1 MKHFNFLVH
10 AHRDLWRLCCV
21 CYTAWCREKALREGN
36 KKKKQAYTDVLGK
49 TFVVRL
55 QCHVSSPSDECW
67 MLQLKNNIYVSFWL
81 NFFPHQIQLK
91 KNKFTMNKH
100 TKIKLVEKYLQQ
112 IISLCSKIW
121 QSGLVTNF
129 NDSRF
134 KISKCEHLLKINW
147 LTIIV
152 VFQTTR

>member
-21 CYTAWCREKALREGN
+21 CYTAEKRLSEKE
-36 KKKKQAYTDVLGK
+36 KKKKASIQMSLEKLLSSDFSARFLH
-49 TFVVRL
+49 L
-55 QCHVSSPSDECW
+55 QMNVECYSLRTIFTCPSDF
-67 MLQLKNNIYVSFWL
+67 LT
-81 NFFPHQIQLK
+81 FFPHQIQLK